1 MITIQVPYSEYNIT
15 LEVPNN
21 ITSVESLIL
30 KMLMQGMVVK
40 DIAKTRCRSV
50 KTISYQKAQI
60 YQKLGI
66 RNDITFWLDIQL
78 KYKCIIQKTS
88 NEQQHTLSSEA
99 LPESHPGTGWSQ
111 GSTFDG
117 GLYQSVCTGYGCHA
131 GSAFHR

>member
-21 ITSVESLIL
+21 ITSVEFLIL
-30 KMLMQGMVVK
+30 LMLMQGMVVK

-66 RNDITFWLDIQL
+66 R
-78 KYKCIIQKTS
+78 
-88 NEQQHTLSSEA
+88 
-99 LPESHPGTGWSQ
+99 
-111 GSTFDG
+111 
-117 GLYQSVCTGYGCHA
+117 
-131 GSAFHR
+131 

>member
-1 MITIQVPYSEYNIT
+1 MLTIQVPYSEYNIT

-30 KMLMQGMVVK
+30 KMLMQGMAVK

-66 RNDITFWLDIQL
+66 RNDITFWLDIHL

-88 NEQQHTLSSEA
+88 NEQQHTLSSVA
-99 LPESHPGTGWSQ
+99 RLSSI
-111 GSTFDG
+111 SI
-117 GLYQSVCTGYGCHA
+117 
-131 GSAFHR
+131 